1 MKTCLF
7 LCIFILSSC
16 SSSKEGIALPQ
27 PASERLIV
35 SENKADSRVSASAE
49 AIKKANELN
58 SNGNSK
64 LAIDAEASL
73 IITSTGVAT
82 LADAAAAMSRI
93 DKYIQGKTKEAEAAR
108 ATAEA
113 DAKKSKSQID
123 LLRDLHAKE
132 VSEAKAEIATL
143 KAKSEESR
151 KENVTLWF
159 AFVGSLLASIGVL
172 AVAFSP
178 FKQGGAV
185 LAIAG
190 VLIGGSGLLWD
201 STLFKVSASAC
212 AIAAIAYTAY
222 YIYKRNK

>member
-1 MKTCLF
+1 MRICLF

-16 SSSKEGIALPQ
+16 SSLKEDIALPQ

-35 SENKADSRVSASAE
+35 SENKSDSRVSASAE
-49 AIKKANELN
+49 AIKRANELN
-58 SNGNSK
+58 LNAGSRS
-64 LAIDAEASL
+64 AIDAEASL
-73 IITSTGVAT
+73 IITTTGVAT
-82 LADAAAAMSRI
+82 LADAAAAMARI

-108 ATAEA
+108 ATAEGE
-113 DAKKSKSQID
+113 AKKSRSQIES
-123 LLRDLHAKE
+123 LRDLHAKE

-178 FKQGGAV
+178 FKQGGAI
-185 LAIAG
+185 LAVAG

-201 STLFKVSASAC
+201 STIFKVSASAC
-212 AIAAIAYTAY
+212 VIAGIAYTLY